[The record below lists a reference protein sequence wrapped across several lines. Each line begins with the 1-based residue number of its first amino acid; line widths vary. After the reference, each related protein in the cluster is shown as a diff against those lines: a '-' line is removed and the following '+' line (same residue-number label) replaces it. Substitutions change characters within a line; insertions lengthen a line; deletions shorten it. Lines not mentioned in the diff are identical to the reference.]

1 MKELFG
7 DSLPPWVPK
16 PEKEVSSKIIST
28 SVLCT
33 SFYFLQILAQKCL
46 GIIGFH
52 GGHSNLLLTP
62 LGCISTVS
70 TLLLS
75 QNVETIIRK
84 NANQWGF
91 GEYLEYKPIPVKQE
105 RRDNV
110 KRLILGLGTFIVL
123 EQSLFKTSFPSS
135 VITLGVFGRLGKR
148 FSRSVETHT
157 ALTTVPQRLKIQR
170 LGKLYGCHHCGSR
183 QILKIGS
190 TFIADHMPPTKIAD
204 AMSKVWWRRWL
215 KRPVR
220 NTTKRRFFSCYIYI
234 RLIDFYL
241 FFRYSKDSGLNVR
254 TVFLSKELQSR
265 TVFTLWL
272 IIMCGRNFI
281 SPQESP
287 SC

>member
-1 MKELFG
+1 MKDLFA
-7 DSLPPWVPK
+7 DSLPPWIPK
-16 PEKEVSSKIIST
+16 PEKEVSSKVIST
-28 SVLCT
+28 SILCT

-46 GIIGFH
+46 GNIGFH

-91 GEYLEYKPIPVKQE
+91 GEYIEYKQIPVKQE

-148 FSRSVETHT
+148 FSRSVETQT
-157 ALTTVPQRLKIQR
+157 ALTTAPQRMKIQR

-183 QILKIGS
+183 QILTRGS
-190 TFIADHMPPTKIAD
+190 GFIADHMPPTKIAD

-220 NTTKRRFFSCYIYI
+220 KHFPVFLFSH
-234 RLIDFYL
+234 LIFLFY
-241 FFRYSKDSGLNVR
+241 RSNKDCGLNVR
-254 TVFLSKELQSR
+254 NVFLFKD
-265 TVFTLWL
+265 
-272 IIMCGRNFI
+272 
-281 SPQESP
+281 PQ
-287 SC
+287 